1 MDDIISEPSV
11 IVYDDHDL
19 AFLDIPYNDSNEFHE
34 TFSELNKEVDFTK
47 LTLKEFENLR
57 KVADFDVFAI
67 SKNPYQRAFEMFKGA
82 IIQNKEESKNISN
95 FGIGKYFE
103 EVLNNWNEYKS
114 DKIITQTQVLGSVN
128 KHSDIQLF
136 KCENLYN
143 AELHE
148 LNELLEEH
156 GLRGIR
162 YFRRNKIYENFI
174 NEFDDLSFE
183 VINYIFI
190 DDFTVCDYTKQN
202 EIHTRKLSGG

>member
-162 YFRRNKIYENFI
+162 YFRRKSL
-174 NEFDDLSFE
+174 LSFW
-183 VINYIFI
+183 IKTPRI
-190 DDFTVCDYTKQN
+190 
-202 EIHTRKLSGG
+202 